1 MNEKGFVSEKRFV
14 SKKNLSRAWRRLFGK
29 VLNSKEE
36 IEANTSE
43 NMIAGAEAVKEVYSS
58 LDEILS
64 PTLLWKGESIPTT
77 SASILASAD
86 LQLSDDIRNYSQI
99 CLLVNNQNDISNYQ
113 ATSIYAIVQDIIDFS
128 YNDNIRWS
136 GSFFG
141 NATSYSNIGCRIV
154 DNNYNMLRVYAYNN
168 GTYRAKF
175 LKIWGIK

>member
-1 MNEKGFVSEKRFV
+1 MDDIHEKKPVRMAI
-14 SKKNLSRAWRRLFGK
+14 N
-29 VLNSKEE
+29 
-36 IEANTSE
+36 
-43 NMIAGAEAVKEVYSS
+43 SS

-99 CLLVNNQNDISNYQ
+99 CLLVNNQNSISNYQ
-113 ATSIYAIVQDIIDFS
+113 VTNIYAIVQDIIDFA

-136 GSFFG
+136 GSFYG
-141 NATSYSNIGCRIV
+141 NTTSYSNIGCRIV
-154 DNNYNMLRVYAYNN
+154 DNNYNMLRVYAFNN